1 MTVLHDT
8 MLNSLSHAKDL
19 IGQAQASNSFTEIRA
34 TYYKA
39 DTTTILAYATLALRM
54 IQLTLL
60 ESLTYMRKGSSLTG
74 NHLSEC
80 RESYMFIHGTGLEL
94 TFKRFNLDYDSEYIK
109 DRFFWLYTHAS

>member
-8 MLNSLSHAKDL
+8 MLNSLSHAKEL
-19 IGQAQASNSFTEIRA
+19 IGQAQESNSYTGIQA

-39 DTTTILAYATLALRM
+39 NTTTILAYATLALRM

-74 NHLSEC
+74 SHLSEC
-80 RESYMFIHGTGLEL
+80 KESYMFVRGTGLEA
-94 TFKRFNLDYDSEYIK
+94 TFKRFNLDYDSDYIK
-109 DRFFWLYTHAS
+109 NSFFWLFSHAS